1 MTEEGRNV
9 FITGAG
15 FSASAKL
22 PIQDKILQEMM
33 SPTSDDILSYTP
45 ESESVKFLIAY
56 INVGLYLLEN
66 YTAIDSTKQS
76 DLFLQY
82 KKDEFLLDETSSK
95 LVDRYVQLQ
104 KIKESVREAL
114 ISSEIQISLEDVFT
128 SFDKSYQSKEYF
140 HKYSYHTTDD
150 INEHIIRLFVY
161 YFCKCGKEHSY
172 DNSDYIAFCNYI
184 RHLPNVSII
193 STNWDVLIEEYFTRQ
208 KISYN
213 LCLNE
218 PYYYK
223 GRSTKKASKQKLNL
237 IKLHGSINWVKCLS
251 CGTIQIVE
259 HKKCGDFLFDDG
271 KAEKCMACQKEIEKG
286 CLLQSQII
294 TPTMMKSINSQLYSN
309 LWAAAKRDLRAAKKV
324 TFIGYSLPTADFEL
338 RYLLHRTIPSGIP
351 IDVVLYHD
359 DNPSQTDK
367 DNLKRLL
374 PEKRY
379 RDLFAKNKISFFYDG
394 FGDYFREA
402 ISRTI

>member
-114 ISSEIQISLEDVFT
+114 ISSKIQISLEDVFT

-161 YFCKCGKEHSY
+161 YFCKCGKKHSY
-172 DNSDYIAFCNYI
+172 DSPDYIAFCNYI

-208 KISYN
+208 KISYD
-213 LCLNE
+213 LCLNA

-223 GRSTKKASKQKLNL
+223 GRLTKK
-237 IKLHGSINWVKCLS
+237 G
-251 CGTIQIVE
+251 E
-259 HKKCGDFLFDDG
+259 
-271 KAEKCMACQKEIEKG
+271 
-286 CLLQSQII
+286 
-294 TPTMMKSINSQLYSN
+294 
-309 LWAAAKRDLRAAKKV
+309 
-324 TFIGYSLPTADFEL
+324 
-338 RYLLHRTIPSGIP
+338 
-351 IDVVLYHD
+351 
-359 DNPSQTDK
+359 
-367 DNLKRLL
+367 
-374 PEKRY
+374 
-379 RDLFAKNKISFFYDG
+379 
-394 FGDYFREA
+394 
-402 ISRTI
+402 